1 MKKCD
6 ESGEGVGDW
15 KNLSV
20 VADSKIEKLVN
31 YKIEGWLIVY
41 MLI

>member
-6 ESGEGVGDW
+6 ESMEGVGDW

-20 VADSKIEKLVN
+20 VADSKIGKLVN
-31 YKIEGWLIVY
+31 YKIEGWLIG
-41 MLI
+41 